1 MNRRKFLSFVGCSC
15 GGFLLPSCTTAPITE
30 RKQLKII
37 SEAKLNAQAASVYE
51 KIKEKE
57 KMSDD
62 TKTLNEI
69 KNIGKK
75 MEDSIS
81 EYFDRENLDDPTKNF
96 DWEYI
101 LIDKKKVRNAWC
113 MPGGKIA
120 VYTGI
125 LDATKNTNGLAAVMG
140 HEIAHAVAKHS
151 VERASR
157 GTLLNV
163 GTRIID
169 IASGGVLS
177 DINRTTGQNTI
188 GLLAQLGILNPFNR
202 KQESEADYLGMIFA
216 SLSGY
221 DIRETVKIWERMKEL
236 NKGKEPPEFLSTHP
250 SSDNRIKDLNKK
262 MRNAWCMPGGKIAVY
277 TGILDATKNTN
288 GLAAVMGHEIAHAVA
303 KHSVER
309 ASRGVIL
316 NTSTQLIDIFSGGK
330 LSQVNRA
337 TGMNTVGLLSQLGI
351 MNPFNRKQESEADY
365 LGMIF
370 SSLSG
375 YDIRETVKI
384 WERMKEF
391 NKGKAPPEFMS
402 THPSADNRI
411 KKINEWTNEIILD
424 YPPIKV

>member
-1 MNRRKFLSFVGCSC
+1 MNRRKFLSYISC
-15 GGFLLPSCTTAPITE
+15 GCCGFVLNACSTAPITE
-30 RKQLKII
+30 RRQLKII
-37 SEAKLNAQAASVYE
+37 PESKLNAQAAEIYE
-51 KIKEKE
+51 KVKEKE
-57 KMSDD
+57 KLITD
-62 TKTLNEI
+62 TKQIDEI
-69 KNIGKK
+69 KEIGKK
-75 MEDSIS
+75 MENAIG
-81 EYFDRENLDDPTKNF
+81 EYFYKEKLNDPTVNF

-101 LIDKKKVRNAWC
+101 LIDNKKVRNAWC

-125 LDATKNTNGLAAVMG
+125 LEV
-140 HEIAHAVAKHS
+140 
-151 VERASR
+151 
-157 GTLLNV
+157 
-163 GTRIID
+163 
-169 IASGGVLS
+169 
-177 DINRTTGQNTI
+177 
-188 GLLAQLGILNPFNR
+188 
-202 KQESEADYLGMIFA
+202 
-216 SLSGY
+216 
-221 DIRETVKIWERMKEL
+221 
-236 NKGKEPPEFLSTHP
+236 
-250 SSDNRIKDLNKK
+250 
-262 MRNAWCMPGGKIAVY
+262 
-277 TGILDATKNTN
+277 TKNTN

-391 NKGKAPPEFMS
+391 NKGKSPPEFMS
-402 THPSADNRI
+402 THPSAENRI
-411 KKINEWTNEIILD
+411 KKINEWTNKIILD
-424 YPPIKV
+424 YPPINVS